1 MTFLEF
7 LSPLRRR
14 KLLFVLFWILAT
26 IALFFCAKLLPKVE
40 KTTIFF
46 TVKPVAAAD
55 KNFVN
60 DGVESAERVAE
71 MIAGWA
77 KDPNFLKSIQDEAG
91 IIIPKLE
98 KKIAARKQN
107 RLNVFWTLKLS
118 GKERQNSAKLAN
130 SLSVNLDEAITR
142 LNEGSAVPLK
152 ITQPQIFSEILE
164 IPEEWIWAAAI
175 IIALFF
181 AGFSIYGLESLYG
194 KVSFQEQVW
203 NIFSETPI
211 FQVSEKIGQHDKH
224 QIELFLRTFESP
236 RLISTFPTAGK
247 FFEVAKPNSIIEND
261 TPILLVRLGDTTL
274 RELENNLAIFGDDIG
289 IIVFES

>member
-7 LSPLRRR
+7 MSPLRRR
-14 KLLFVLFWILAT
+14 KIIFILLWGLMT
-26 IALFFCAKLLPKVE
+26 ITLFFGAKLLPTVE
-40 KTTIFF
+40 KTTVFF
-46 TVKPVAAAD
+46 TAKPVAVEG
-55 KNFVN
+55 KSFTN

-77 KDPNFLKSIQDEAG
+77 KDPNFLQSVQDEAE
-91 IIIPKLE
+91 IKIPKLK

-118 GKERQNSAKLAN
+118 GKEAQNSAKLAN
-130 SLSVNLDEAITR
+130 SLSSVLNQSITR
-142 LNEGSAVPLK
+142 LNKDSAVPLQ
-152 ITQPQIFSEILE
+152 ITEPQVFSEILKV
-164 IPEEWIWAAAI
+164 PVSWIWMTAI

-181 AGFSIYGLESLYG
+181 AGFIIYALESLFG
-194 KVSFQEQVW
+194 KVSFHEQIW

-211 FQVSEKIGQHDKH
+211 FQAVGKTSAHDER
-224 QIELFLRTFESP
+224 QIDLFLRTFENP
-236 RLISTFPTAGK
+236 RLISTFPAAGK
-247 FFEVAKPNSIIEND
+247 FFEIAKPHSITEEE
-261 TPILLVRLGDTTL
+261 TPVLLVKLGETTL